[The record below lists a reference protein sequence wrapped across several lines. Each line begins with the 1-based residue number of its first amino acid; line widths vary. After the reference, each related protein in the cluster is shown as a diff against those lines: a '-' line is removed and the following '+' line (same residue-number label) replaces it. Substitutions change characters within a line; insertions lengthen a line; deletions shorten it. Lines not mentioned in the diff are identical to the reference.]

1 MTGEKMSGFT
11 KEIIIRTLFELLNEK
26 PLAKIT
32 VKDIVERCGVNR
44 NTFYY
49 HFRDISDVVESA
61 LLREVDNAFEHP
73 VEVDSML
80 ECLEVLVKLIGEN
93 KKAMLHIYCS
103 VQRETFTSVL
113 DKMCQY
119 VIKQYIVHN
128 FEEEIMEPT
137 KCGLIKE
144 GLEFAGVIFFGLM
157 ITTKGVYLLEY
168 NLRMGDPETQTTLPL
183 LENDLAEVVNK
194 AIKGEDF
201 DLNFKN
207 QHACCVVMVSGGYP
221 GNYDKGFEIRGLENV
236 TCPNF
241 IAGAKLSGEQILTSG
256 GRVINVVGLG
266 NTLEEAR
273 ETAYENIKKVHFDYE
288 YYRKDIGVIQ

>member
-1 MTGEKMSGFT
+1 MSGFT

-49 HFRDISDVVESA
+49 
-61 LLREVDNAFEHP
+61 LREVDNAFEHP

-103 VQRETFTSVL
+103 VQRETFTSAL

-128 FEEEIMEPT
+128 FKEEIMEKEDMKVLMHFY
-137 KCGLIKE
+137 KC
-144 GLEFAGVIFFGLM
+144 
-157 ITTKGVYLLEY
+157 
-168 NLRMGDPETQTTLPL
+168 
-183 LENDLAEVVNK
+183 
-194 AIKGEDF
+194 
-201 DLNFKN
+201 
-207 QHACCVVMVSGGYP
+207 VM
-221 GNYDKGFEIRGLENV
+221 
-236 TCPNF
+236 
-241 IAGAKLSGEQILTSG
+241 
-256 GRVINVVGLG
+256 
-266 NTLEEAR
+266 
-273 ETAYENIKKVHFDYE
+273 
-288 YYRKDIGVIQ
+288 IGVILDWMDHRMSYDLTEYAEKLRELYENTFEKTLEKAAGTKPVYLKIV